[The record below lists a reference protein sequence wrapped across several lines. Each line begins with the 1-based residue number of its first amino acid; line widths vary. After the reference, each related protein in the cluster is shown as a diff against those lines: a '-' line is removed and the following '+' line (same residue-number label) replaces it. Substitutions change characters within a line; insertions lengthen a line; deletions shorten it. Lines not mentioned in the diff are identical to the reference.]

1 MKPVLKQLIIQIPVL
16 FLFSLLFSDC
26 SNDDSK
32 NKKDEWLQEE
42 MTIGYTFSSPDKLL
56 TLPDILQ
63 EISGLTN
70 IDTNTFACIQD
81 ENGILFIYDIV
92 NNKIRQQYTFSFD
105 GDYEGIARVGK
116 TMYVLRSDGTLFGIS
131 DYASENF
138 KLSSYETG
146 IPADNNEGLC
156 YDAANNRLLIAV
168 KGKVGKDRENKDR
181 RVIYGFDLNT
191 KTLSNE
197 PAFDFDLQAIHEFA
211 EKYDINFPAKEKRKN
226 QKKEKESTIKFR
238 TSAIAIHPLTKKL
251 YLLSASDHMLFVFDM
266 EGTVEYIELLDE
278 ELFNKAE
285 GITFFDT
292 GDMLITNEGQDKKPT
307 LLRFN
312 YTAQ

>member
-1 MKPVLKQLIIQIPVL
+1 MLLLSPVL
-16 FLFSLLFSDC
+16 FFLTLFFSDC
-26 SNDDSK
+26 SNSNSK
-32 NKKDEWLQEE
+32 NNKEELPKEE
-42 MTIGYTFSSPDKLL
+42 MTIGYTLSSPVR
-56 TLPDILQ
+56 TFILPGILQ
-63 EISGLTN
+63 EISGITN
-70 IDTNTFACIQD
+70 IDTTTFACIQD
-81 ENGILFIYDIV
+81 EKGILFIYDIV
-92 NNKIRQQYTFSFD
+92 NNKIQQQYTFTID

-116 TMYVLRSDGTLFGIS
+116 TMYVLRSDGTLFEIS
-131 DYASENF
+131 DYTSENF
-138 KLSSYETG
+138 KLTSYETE

-168 KGKVGKDRENKDR
+168 KGKVGKGRENKDK
-181 RVIYGFDLNT
+181 RVIYGFDLKT
-191 KTLSNE
+191 KTLSEE

-211 EKYDINFPAKEKRKN
+211 EQHNLDLPANEK
-226 QKKEKESTIKFR
+226 KKKQNREATIKFK

-266 EGTVEYIELLDE
+266 EGTIEHIELLDE

-285 GITFFDT
+285 GITFFDN

-312 YTAQ
+312 YTAK